1 MLLMS
6 FFCIK
11 ELRYFNQLSSSL
23 IRFCIKKTQVFKQVE
38 QFSLMNTNE
47 NDWCHSLSFDDLFS
61 PFWFKI
67 QTYYSRT
74 QSSIIPVHV
83 CKSIWLI
90 IFYVCVYENLFY
102 LIKKKSLNVNIYLL
116 LIYWLYNK
124 TQSSIFFDIFQI
136 YWICS
141 GTI

>member
-11 ELRYFNQLSSSL
+11 ELRYFNQLSMFSDTFL
-23 IRFCIKKTQVFKQVE
+23 YKKTRIFKQVE

-90 IFYVCVYENLFY
+90 IFYVCVYENLSY

>member
-1 MLLMS
+1 MITSDNEADDMS
-6 FFCIK
+6 FFETLKFCLIFLSDVVDEFFFCIK
-11 ELRYFNQLSSSL
+11 ELRYFNQLSMFSDTFL
-23 IRFCIKKTQVFKQVE
+23 YKKTRIFKQVE

-90 IFYVCVYENLFY
+90 IFYVCVYENLSY
-102 LIKKKSLNVNIYLL
+102 LIKKKKI
-116 LIYWLYNK
+116 IE
-124 TQSSIFFDIFQI
+124 
-136 YWICS
+136 C
-141 GTI
+141 